1 MKFRKLILLGFF
13 LSDFAWGGIGLNTT
27 RIIYNADQKGASVII
42 RNDGDDVLAQSWIES
57 EIEGE
62 VPPFMI
68 TPPLAKVAAKGEQLL
83 RVVLMDAKSLPQDR
97 ESVFWLNV
105 QEIPLKHQG
114 KAVIQFAVRQRI
126 KLFYRPETL
135 SSQSVVDAV
144 KSVVMNVVGDKV
156 IITNKSPFNINI
168 NEVKINGHTYSPGI
182 LPPLNK
188 IMINARD
195 KSGKDFVLSVINDY
209 GGLTNYVGY
218 WDGGVIKFREKI

>member
-1 MKFRKLILLGFF
+1 M
-13 LSDFAWGGIGLNTT
+13 
-27 RIIYNADQKGASVII
+27 
-42 RNDGDDVLAQSWIES
+42 LAQSWIES
-57 EIEGE
+57 KIEGE
-62 VPPFMI
+62 APPFMV

-83 RVVLMDAKSLPQDR
+83 RVILMDAKSLPQDR

-126 KLFYRPETL
+126 KLFYRPEVL
-135 SSQSVVDAV
+135 SSQSAVDAV
-144 KSVVMNVVGDKV
+144 KSVVMNVVGDKF
-156 IITNKSPFNINI
+156 IITNNSPFNINI

-182 LPPLNK
+182 LPPLDK

-195 KSGKDFVLSVINDY
+195 EPGKDFGLSIINDY

-218 WDGGVIKFREKI
+218 WDGGVVKFKEKI